1 MGMGIACFSEDRII
15 TWQKHTMIAGAV
27 ADSVTAGMDEGVRS
41 APDAEHLRANTYSLL
56 GALLAAPPPQSLIDL
71 LTRITPGEVG
81 GGDEMASAWE
91 VLRLAGERATVAS
104 LDDEYH
110 ALFVGIGRGELVPY
124 GSWYMT
130 GFLMDQPL
138 AVLRRDLAELGFERQ
153 EDIKEPE
160 DHVAAL
166 LETMGLL
173 IGDSDA
179 SVIVQRRFFQSHMGA
194 WMKTFFLDLQKASTA
209 RFYRAVGQFG
219 EQFIEF
225 ETKYLTM
232 LV

>member
-1 MGMGIACFSEDRII
+1 MN
-15 TWQKHTMIAGAV
+15 AGAV
-27 ADSVTAGMDEGVRS
+27 ATSVTTGMGEGVRS
-41 APDAEHLRANTYSLL
+41 APQGERLRANTYSLL
-56 GALLAAPPPQSLIDL
+56 GALLAAPPPESLLHL
-71 LTRITPGEVG
+71 LTQITPVEL
-81 GGDEMASAWE
+81 GGDSDLTTAWE
-91 VLRLAGERATVAS
+91 VLRLAGERATVES

-110 ALFVGIGRGELVPY
+110 ELFVGIGRGELVPY

-138 AVLRRDLAELGFERQ
+138 AVLRQDLAELGFERQ
-153 EDIKEPE
+153 EEIKEPE

-166 LETMGLL
+166 LETMGL
-173 IGDSDA
+173 IIDDGDA
-179 SVIVQRRFFQSHMGA
+179 SVDTQRRFFQSHMGP
-194 WMKTFFLDLQKASTA
+194 WMKTFFLDLQKASAA

-225 ETKYLTM
+225 ERKYLTM

>member
-1 MGMGIACFSEDRII
+1 MN
-15 TWQKHTMIAGAV
+15 AGAV
-27 ADSVTAGMDEGVRS
+27 ATSLTTGMGEGVRS
-41 APDAEHLRANTYSLL
+41 APRDERLRANTYGLL
-56 GALLAAPPPQSLIDL
+56 GALLAAPPAESLIAL
-71 LTRITPGEVG
+71 LTQITPADVG
-81 GGDEMASAWE
+81 GDGDLAAAWE
-91 VLRLAGERATVAS
+91 VLRLAGERATVES

-110 ALFVGIGRGELVPY
+110 ALFVGIGQGELLPY

-130 GFLMDQPL
+130 GFLMEKPL

-153 EDIKEPE
+153 QDIKEPE

-166 LETMGLL
+166 LETMGLM
-173 IGDSDA
+173 IGQGDA
-179 SVIVQRRFFQSHMGA
+179 SVDAQRRFFQSHMGP
-194 WMKTFFLDLQKASTA
+194 WMKTFFLDLQKASAA

-225 ETKYLTM
+225 ERKYLAM

>member
-1 MGMGIACFSEDRII
+1 MN
-15 TWQKHTMIAGAV
+15 AGAV
-27 ADSVTAGMDEGVRS
+27 AEPVTTGMGEEVRGAPQDER
-41 APDAEHLRANTYSLL
+41 LRAHTYSLL
-56 GALLAAPPPQSLIDL
+56 GALLAAPPAQSLIEL
-71 LTRITPGEVG
+71 LTHITPSEA
-81 GGDEMASAWE
+81 GGDDHLAAAWE
-91 VLRLAGERATVAS
+91 VLRLAGERATVES

-110 ALFVGIGRGELVPY
+110 ELFVGIGRGEVVPY

-138 AVLRRDLAELGFERQ
+138 AVLRRDLQELGFERR

-166 LETMGLL
+166 LETMGLM
-173 IGDSDA
+173 ISDDDT
-179 SVIVQRRFFQSHMGA
+179 SVDTQRRFFQSHMGP
-194 WMKTFFLDLQKASTA
+194 WMKTFFLDLQKASAA

-219 EQFIEF
+219 EQFMEF
-225 ETKYLTM
+225 EHKYLTM

>member
-1 MGMGIACFSEDRII
+1 
-15 TWQKHTMIAGAV
+15 MIAGAV
-27 ADSVTAGMDEGVRS
+27 AAPVTAGMGEEVRNAS
-41 APDAEHLRANTYSLL
+41 GDDVVRAHTYSLL
-56 GALLAAPPPQSLIDL
+56 GALLAAPPPASLIQL
-71 LTRITPGEVG
+71 LTRITPAEM
-81 GGDEMASAWE
+81 GDEGELAAAWE
-91 VLRLAGERATVAS
+91 MLRLAGERASVEA

-110 ALFVGIGRGELVPY
+110 ELFVGIGRGELVPY

-166 LETMGLL
+166 LETMGLM
-173 IGDSDA
+173 IGDGDT
-179 SVIVQRRFFQSHMGA
+179 SVDTQRRFFQSHMGP
-194 WMKTFFLDLQKASTA
+194 WMRTFFLDLQKAKAA

-225 ETKYLTM
+225 ERKYLTM

>member
-1 MGMGIACFSEDRII
+1 MN
-15 TWQKHTMIAGAV
+15 AGAV
-27 ADSVTAGMDEGVRS
+27 AAPVTAGMAEGARS
-41 APDAEHLRANTYSLL
+41 APEAERLRANTYSLL
-56 GALLAAPPPQSLIDL
+56 GALLAAPPAESLIQL
-71 LTRITPGEVG
+71 LKTITPAEVG
-81 GGDEMASAWE
+81 GDDDLASAWE
-91 VLRLAGERATVAS
+91 VLRLAGERASVAS

-110 ALFVGIGRGELVPY
+110 ELFVGIGRGELVPY

-138 AVLRRDLAELGFERQ
+138 AILRRDLAELGFERQ

-166 LETMGLL
+166 LETMGLM
-173 IGDSDA
+173 IGEGDT
-179 SVIVQRRFFQSHMGA
+179 SVDVQRRFFQSHMGP
-194 WMKTFFLDLQKASTA
+194 WMKTFFLDLQKANAA

-225 ETKYLTM
+225 ERKYLTM

>member
-1 MGMGIACFSEDRII
+1 
-15 TWQKHTMIAGAV
+15 
-27 ADSVTAGMDEGVRS
+27 
-41 APDAEHLRANTYSLL
+41 
-56 GALLAAPPPQSLIDL
+56 
-71 LTRITPGEVG
+71 
-81 GGDEMASAWE
+81 
-91 VLRLAGERATVAS
+91 
-104 LDDEYH
+104 
-110 ALFVGIGRGELVPY
+110 
-124 GSWYMT
+124 
-130 GFLMDQPL
+130 MDQPL

-173 IGDSDA
+173 ISEGDT
-179 SVIVQRRFFQSHMGA
+179 SVDVQRRFFQSHMGP
-194 WMKTFFLDLQKASTA
+194 WMKTFFLDLQKAETA

-225 ETKYLTM
+225 EAKYLTM

>member
-1 MGMGIACFSEDRII
+1 MN
-15 TWQKHTMIAGAV
+15 AGAV
-27 ADSVTAGMDEGVRS
+27 ATQVTAGMAEGARS
-41 APDAEHLRANTYSLL
+41 APGAERLRANTYSLL
-56 GALLAAPPPQSLIDL
+56 GALLAAPPADSLIQL
-71 LTRITPGEVG
+71 LTRITPAEAGAN
-81 GGDEMASAWE
+81 DHLASAWE
-91 VLRLAGERATVAS
+91 VLRLAGERASVAS

-110 ALFVGIGRGELVPY
+110 ELFVGIGRGELVPY

-166 LETMGLL
+166 LETMGLM
-173 IGDSDA
+173 IGDGD
-179 SVIVQRRFFQSHMGA
+179 VPVDVQRRFFQSHMGP
-194 WMKTFFLDLQKASTA
+194 WMKTFFLDLQKASAA

-225 ETKYLTM
+225 EHKYLTM

>member
-1 MGMGIACFSEDRII
+1 MN
-15 TWQKHTMIAGAV
+15 AGAV
-27 ADSVTAGMDEGVRS
+27 ATSVTVGMAEGARS
-41 APDAEHLRANTYSLL
+41 APEADRLRAHTYSLL
-56 GALLAAPPPQSLIDL
+56 GAPLAGPPAESLIQL
-71 LTRITPGEVG
+71 LTQITPAEVG
-81 GGDEMASAWE
+81 GGDELASAWE
-91 VLRLAGERATVAS
+91 VLRLASERANVAA

-110 ALFVGIGRGELVPY
+110 ELFIGIGRGELLPY

-166 LETMGLL
+166 LETMALL
-173 IGDSDA
+173 IGDSEV
-179 SVIVQRRFFQSHMGA
+179 SVDVQRRFFQSHMGQ
-194 WMKTFFLDLQKASTA
+194 WMNTFFLDLQKASAA

-225 ETKYLTM
+225 ENKYLTM

>member
-1 MGMGIACFSEDRII
+1 MN
-15 TWQKHTMIAGAV
+15 AGAV
-27 ADSVTAGMDEGVRS
+27 AASVTTGVGEGVRS
-41 APDAEHLRANTYSLL
+41 APRDESLRANTYSLL
-56 GALLAAPPPQSLIDL
+56 GTLLVAPPAESLVRL
-71 LTRITPGEVG
+71 LTRITPAEI
-81 GGDEMASAWE
+81 GGDGDLAAVWE
-91 VLRLAGERATVAS
+91 VLRLAGERTTVES

-138 AVLRRDLAELGFERQ
+138 AVLRRDLAALGFERQ
-153 EDIKEPE
+153 KDIKEPE

-166 LETMGLL
+166 LETMGLM
-173 IGDSDA
+173 ISAGDA
-179 SVIVQRRFFQSHMGA
+179 SLDVQRRFFETHMSP
-194 WMKTFFLDLQKASTA
+194 WMETFFGDLQKASAA

-219 EQFIEF
+219 AQFIEF
-225 ETKYLTM
+225 ERSYLTM

>member
-1 MGMGIACFSEDRII
+1 MN
-15 TWQKHTMIAGAV
+15 AGAV
-27 ADSVTAGMDEGVRS
+27 ATPLTGMGEEVRKAS
-41 APDAEHLRANTYSLL
+41 QEERLRANTYGLL
-56 GALLAAPPPQSLIDL
+56 GALLAAPPAESLIQL
-71 LTRITPGEVG
+71 LTRISPAEVG
-81 GGDEMASAWE
+81 AGDDLAAAWE
-91 VLRLAGERATVAS
+91 VLRLAGERADVAA

-110 ALFVGIGRGELVPY
+110 ELFVGIGRGELMPY

-153 EDIKEPE
+153 EDTREPE

-166 LETMGLL
+166 LETMGLM
-173 IGDSDA
+173 IGEGDV
-179 SVIVQRRFFQSHMGA
+179 SVEVQRRFFQSHMGP
-194 WMKTFFLDLQKASTA
+194 WMKTFFLDLQKAQSA

>member
-1 MGMGIACFSEDRII
+1 MGE
-15 TWQKHTMIAGAV
+15 GA
-27 ADSVTAGMDEGVRS
+27 RS
-41 APDAEHLRANTYSLL
+41 APEAERLRANTYSLL
-56 GALLAAPPPQSLIDL
+56 AALLAAPPPQSLIQL
-71 LTRITPGEVG
+71 LTRITPAEVG
-81 GGDEMASAWE
+81 GGDQLASAWE
-91 VLRLAGERATVAS
+91 VLRLAGERASVES

-153 EDIKEPE
+153 ANVKEPE

-173 IGDSDA
+173 IGDGDT
-179 SVIVQRRFFQSHMGA
+179 SVNVQRRFFQSHMGP
-194 WMKTFFLDLQKASTA
+194 WMKTFFLDLQKASGA

-219 EQFIEF
+219 DQFIEF
-225 ETKYLTM
+225 EQKYLTM

>member
-1 MGMGIACFSEDRII
+1 MNAGTVAASVTTGMGEEV
-15 TWQKHTMIAGAV
+15 G
-27 ADSVTAGMDEGVRS
+27 S
-41 APDAEHLRANTYSLL
+41 APREEGLRANTYSLL
-56 GALLAAPPPQSLIDL
+56 AALLAAPPEKALIEL
-71 LTRITPGEVG
+71 LTQITPAEVG
-81 GGDEMASAWE
+81 GDGDLAAAWE
-91 VLRLAGERATVAS
+91 TLRLAGERTSVES

-110 ALFVGIGRGELVPY
+110 ELFVGIGRGELVPY

-166 LETMGLL
+166 LETMGLM
-173 IGDSDA
+173 IGEGEVSVDA
-179 SVIVQRRFFQSHMGA
+179 QRRFFQSHMGP
-194 WMKTFFLDLQKASTA
+194 WMKTFFLDLQKASAA

-225 ETKYLTM
+225 EHKYLTM

>member
-1 MGMGIACFSEDRII
+1 MNAGAAATPLTGMGE
-15 TWQKHTMIAGAV
+15 
-27 ADSVTAGMDEGVRS
+27 EVRKAS
-41 APDAEHLRANTYSLL
+41 QEERLRANTYGLL
-56 GALLAAPPPQSLIDL
+56 GALLAAPPAESLIQL
-71 LTRITPGEVG
+71 LTEISPADVG
-81 GGDEMASAWE
+81 GGDDLAAAWE
-91 VLRLAGERATVAS
+91 VLRLAGERASVSA

-110 ALFVGIGRGELVPY
+110 ELFVGIGRGELLPY

-153 EDIKEPE
+153 DDTREPE

-166 LETMGLL
+166 LETMGLM
-173 IGDSDA
+173 IGEGDISFD
-179 SVIVQRRFFQSHMGA
+179 VQRRFFQSHMGP
-194 WMKTFFLDLQKASTA
+194 WMRTFFLDLQKAQAA

>member
-1 MGMGIACFSEDRII
+1 MNAGVAATSVTTGMGE
-15 TWQKHTMIAGAV
+15 
-27 ADSVTAGMDEGVRS
+27 EVRS
-41 APDAEHLRANTYSLL
+41 APQDEGLRANTYSLL
-56 GALLAAPPPQSLIDL
+56 GALLAAPPADSLIAL
-71 LTRITPGEVG
+71 LGRITPAEVG
-81 GGDEMASAWE
+81 GGDDLASAWE
-91 VLRLAGERATVAS
+91 VLRLAGERASVES

-110 ALFVGIGRGELVPY
+110 QLFVGIGRGELVPY

-138 AVLRRDLAELGFERQ
+138 AVLRRDLAELGFERL
-153 EDIKEPE
+153 EDTKEPE

-166 LETMGLL
+166 LETMALM
-173 IGDSDA
+173 IGEGDA
-179 SVIVQRRFFQSHMGA
+179 SLDVQRRFFQSHMGP
-194 WMKTFFLDLQKASTA
+194 WMKTFFLDLQKAQAA

>member
-1 MGMGIACFSEDRII
+1 MN
-15 TWQKHTMIAGAV
+15 AGAV
-27 ADSVTAGMDEGVRS
+27 AASVTTNMTEG
-41 APDAEHLRANTYSLL
+41 APVVPEGDDALRANTYSLL
-56 GALLAAPPPQSLIDL
+56 GALLAAPPPQSLIAL
-71 LTRITPGEVG
+71 LARIAPAEIG
-81 GGDEMASAWE
+81 GHGDMAQAWE
-91 VLRLAGERATVAS
+91 VLRLAGERASVES

-110 ALFVGIGRGELVPY
+110 ELFIGVGRGELVPY

-138 AVLRRDLAELGFERQ
+138 AVLRRDLAELGFERR

-166 LETMGLL
+166 LETMGLM
-173 IGDSDA
+173 IGAGDV
-179 SVIVQRRFFQSHMGA
+179 SVDTQRRFFQSHMGP
-194 WMKTFFLDLQKASTA
+194 WMKTFFLDLQKATAA
-209 RFYRAVGQFG
+209 RFYRSVGQFG

-225 ETKYLTM
+225 ERTYLTM

>member
-1 MGMGIACFSEDRII
+1 MN
-15 TWQKHTMIAGAV
+15 AGAV
-27 ADSVTAGMDEGVRS
+27 ASSVTMGMGEEVRS
-41 APDAEHLRANTYSLL
+41 APLDERVRANTYSLL
-56 GALLAAPPPQSLIDL
+56 GALLAAPPAESLIEL
-71 LTRITPGEVG
+71 LTRITPAEVSA
-81 GGDEMASAWE
+81 DSDLTTAWE
-91 VLRLAGERATVAS
+91 MLRLAAERASVAS

-110 ALFVGIGRGELVPY
+110 ALFIGIGRGELLPY

-153 EDIKEPE
+153 AETKEPE

-166 LETMGLL
+166 LETMGLM
-173 IGDSDA
+173 ISDGDI
-179 SVIVQRRFFQSHMGA
+179 SVDTQRRFFQSHMGP
-194 WMKTFFLDLQKASTA
+194 WMKTFFLDLQKASAA

-225 ETKYLTM
+225 ELKYLTM

>member
-1 MGMGIACFSEDRII
+1 MN
-15 TWQKHTMIAGAV
+15 AGAV
-27 ADSVTAGMDEGVRS
+27 ATLAITGMGEGVRN
-41 APDAEHLRANTYSLL
+41 APREERLRANTYGLL
-56 GALLAAPPPQSLIDL
+56 GTLLAAPPTGSLIQL
-71 LTRITPGEVG
+71 LTQITPAEVR
-81 GGDEMASAWE
+81 DDDDLATAWE
-91 VLRLAGERATVAS
+91 VLRLAGERATVES

-110 ALFVGIGRGELVPY
+110 VLFVGISRGELVPY

-153 EDIKEPE
+153 GNIKEPE

-166 LETMGLL
+166 LETMGLM
-173 IGDSDA
+173 IGDGDISVDA
-179 SVIVQRRFFQSHMGA
+179 QRRFFQSHMGP
-194 WMKTFFLDLQKASTA
+194 WMNTFFLDLQKARAA

-219 EQFIEF
+219 EQFIVF
-225 ETKYLTM
+225 ERKYLTM

>member
-1 MGMGIACFSEDRII
+1 MN
-15 TWQKHTMIAGAV
+15 AGAV
-27 ADSVTAGMDEGVRS
+27 AASVMTGVGEEVRS
-41 APDAEHLRANTYSLL
+41 APLDERLRANTYSLL
-56 GALLAAPPPQSLIDL
+56 GSLLAAPPTESLIKL
-71 LTRITPGEVG
+71 LTGIVPAEVG
-81 GGDEMASAWE
+81 GERDLMAAWE
-91 VLRLAGERATVAS
+91 VLRLAAGRASVES

-110 ALFVGIGRGELVPY
+110 DLFIGIARGELVPY

-153 EDIKEPE
+153 ENIKEPE

-166 LETMGLL
+166 LETMGLM
-173 IGDSDA
+173 ISDGDV
-179 SVIVQRRFFQSHMGA
+179 SVDTQRRFFQSHMGP
-194 WMKTFFLDLQKASTA
+194 WMKTFFLDLQKASSA

-225 ETKYLTM
+225 ERQYLTM

>member
-1 MGMGIACFSEDRII
+1 M
-15 TWQKHTMIAGAV
+15 QAGAV
-27 ADSVTAGMDEGVRS
+27 ATSVTAGMGEGAQAV
-41 APDAEHLRANTYSLL
+41 PEAERLRANTYSLL
-56 GALLAAPPPQSLIDL
+56 GALLAAPPAQSLLQL
-71 LTRITPGEVG
+71 LTRIAPVEVG
-81 GGDEMASAWE
+81 ADQQLASAWE
-91 VLRLAGERATVAS
+91 VLRLAGERANVAA

-110 ALFVGIGRGELVPY
+110 DLFVGVGRGELVPY

-153 EDIKEPE
+153 EEVKEPE

-166 LETMGLL
+166 LETMGLM
-173 IGDSDA
+173 IGEGEVSL
-179 SVIVQRRFFQSHMGA
+179 VVQRRFFQSHMGP

-225 ETKYLTM
+225 ENKYLTM

>member
-1 MGMGIACFSEDRII
+1 MN
-15 TWQKHTMIAGAV
+15 AGAV
-27 ADSVTAGMDEGVRS
+27 ARSVTTSVAEGAHS
-41 APDAEHLRANTYSLL
+41 APDTERLRANTYSLL
-56 GALLAAPPPQSLIDL
+56 GALLAAPPAEPLIQL
-71 LTRITPGEVG
+71 LKQITPNQVS
-81 GGDEMASAWE
+81 GGDALASAWE
-91 VLRLAGERATVAS
+91 VLRLAGERARVAS

-166 LETMGLL
+166 LETMGLM
-173 IGDSDA
+173 IGDGDT
-179 SVIVQRRFFQSHMGA
+179 SVEVQRRFFQSHMGP
-194 WMKTFFLDLQKASTA
+194 WMKTFFLDLQKATAA

-225 ETKYLTM
+225 EHKYLTM

>member
-1 MGMGIACFSEDRII
+1 MN
-15 TWQKHTMIAGAV
+15 AGAV
-27 ADSVTAGMDEGVRS
+27 ATLAITGMGEGVRN
-41 APDAEHLRANTYSLL
+41 ATREERLRASTYSLL
-56 GALLAAPPPQSLIDL
+56 GALLAAPPAESLIAL
-71 LTRITPGEVG
+71 LTQITPAEVR
-81 GGDEMASAWE
+81 GDDDLATAWE
-91 VLRLAGERATVAS
+91 VLRLAGERATVES

-110 ALFVGIGRGELVPY
+110 VLFVGISRGELVPY

-153 EDIKEPE
+153 ENNKEPE

-166 LETMGLL
+166 LETMGLM
-173 IGDSDA
+173 IGDGDI
-179 SVIVQRRFFQSHMGA
+179 SVDTQRRFFQSHMGP
-194 WMKTFFLDLQKASTA
+194 WMKTFFLDLQKASAA

-225 ETKYLTM
+225 ERSYLTM

>member
-1 MGMGIACFSEDRII
+1 MNAGVAATSVTTGMGE
-15 TWQKHTMIAGAV
+15 
-27 ADSVTAGMDEGVRS
+27 EVRS
-41 APDAEHLRANTYSLL
+41 APQDERLRANTYGLVA
-56 GALLAAPPPQSLIDL
+56 ALLAAPPTESLIQL
-71 LTRITPGEVG
+71 LTQITPAEVG
-81 GGDEMASAWE
+81 ADSDLAAAWE
-91 VLRLAGERATVAS
+91 VLRLAGERASVES

-110 ALFVGIGRGELVPY
+110 ELFVGFGRGELVPY

-153 EDIKEPE
+153 EEIKEPE

-166 LETMGLL
+166 LETMGLM
-173 IGDSDA
+173 IGEGDTSVDS
-179 SVIVQRRFFQSHMGA
+179 QRRFFQSHMGP
-194 WMKTFFLDLQKASTA
+194 WIKTFFLDLQKAQAA

>member
-1 MGMGIACFSEDRII
+1 MN
-15 TWQKHTMIAGAV
+15 AGAV
-27 ADSVTAGMDEGVRS
+27 AASVTTGMGEGVRI
-41 APDAEHLRANTYSLL
+41 APRDESLRANTYSLL
-56 GALLAAPPPQSLIDL
+56 GALLAAPPADSLIRL
-71 LTRITPGEVG
+71 LTQITPAEI
-81 GGDEMASAWE
+81 GGDGDLAAVWE
-91 VLRLAGERATVAS
+91 VLRLAGERATVES

-153 EDIKEPE
+153 NDIKEPE

-166 LETMGLL
+166 LETMGLM
-173 IGDSDA
+173 IGDGDA
-179 SVIVQRRFFQSHMGA
+179 SVDAQRRFFQSHMSP
-194 WMKTFFLDLQKASTA
+194 WIKTFFLDLQKASAA

-219 EQFIEF
+219 EQFVEF
-225 ETKYLTM
+225 ERKYLTM

>member
-1 MGMGIACFSEDRII
+1 MN
-15 TWQKHTMIAGAV
+15 AGAV
-27 ADSVTAGMDEGVRS
+27 ARSVTADM
-41 APDAEHLRANTYSLL
+41 AEAVPEAERLRANTYSLL
-56 GALLAAPPPQSLIDL
+56 GALLAAPPPESLIAL
-71 LTRITPGEVG
+71 LKQITPAELG
-81 GGDEMASAWE
+81 GGDDLASAWE
-91 VLRLAGERATVAS
+91 VLRLAGERANVAA

-110 ALFVGIGRGELVPY
+110 ELFVGIGRGELVPY

-166 LETMGLL
+166 LETMGLM
-173 IGDSDA
+173 IGEGDT
-179 SVIVQRRFFQSHMGA
+179 SVEVQRRFFQSHMGP
-194 WMKTFFLDLQKASTA
+194 WMNTFFLDLQKATAA

-225 ETKYLTM
+225 ERKYLTM

>member
-1 MGMGIACFSEDRII
+1 MN
-15 TWQKHTMIAGAV
+15 AGAV
-27 ADSVTAGMDEGVRS
+27 ATSVRTGMGEGARS
-41 APDAEHLRANTYSLL
+41 APEAERLRANTYSLL
-56 GALLAAPPPQSLIDL
+56 GALLAAPPSQSLIQL
-71 LTRITPGEVG
+71 LTRITPAEVG
-81 GGDEMASAWE
+81 GGDQLAAAWE
-91 VLRLAGERATVAS
+91 VLRLAGERASVES

-153 EDIKEPE
+153 ENIKEPE
-160 DHVAAL
+160 DHVSAL

-173 IGDSDA
+173 IGDGDT
-179 SVIVQRRFFQSHMGA
+179 SVNVQRRFFQSHMGP

-225 ETKYLTM
+225 EQKYLTM

>member
-1 MGMGIACFSEDRII
+1 MGE
-15 TWQKHTMIAGAV
+15 GA
-27 ADSVTAGMDEGVRS
+27 RS
-41 APDAEHLRANTYSLL
+41 APEAERLRANTYGLL
-56 GALLAAPPPQSLIDL
+56 GALLAAPPSASLIQL
-71 LTRITPGEVG
+71 LTRISPAEVG
-81 GGDEMASAWE
+81 GGDDLASAWE
-91 VLRLAGERATVAS
+91 VLRLAAGRASVPA

-110 ALFVGIGRGELVPY
+110 DLFLGISRGELVPY

-173 IGDSDA
+173 ISEGDT
-179 SVIVQRRFFQSHMGA
+179 SVDVQRRFFQSHMGP
-194 WMKTFFLDLQKASTA
+194 WMKTFFLDLQKAETA

-225 ETKYLTM
+225 EAKYLTM

>member
-1 MGMGIACFSEDRII
+1 MGE
-15 TWQKHTMIAGAV
+15 GA
-27 ADSVTAGMDEGVRS
+27 RS
-41 APDAEHLRANTYSLL
+41 APEAERLRANTYGLL
-56 GALLAAPPPQSLIDL
+56 AALLAAPPPQSLIQL
-71 LTRITPGEVG
+71 LTRITPAEVG
-81 GGDEMASAWE
+81 GGDQLASAWE
-91 VLRLAGERATVAS
+91 VLRLAGERASVES

-153 EDIKEPE
+153 ANVKEPE

-173 IGDSDA
+173 IGDGET
-179 SVIVQRRFFQSHMGA
+179 SVNVQRRFFQSHMGP
-194 WMKTFFLDLQKASTA
+194 WMKTFFLDLQKASSA

-219 EQFIEF
+219 DQFIEF
-225 ETKYLTM
+225 EQKYLTM